1 MLASAQYPG
10 VLISFPNFTEPTCT
24 YSIRGQFEAVD
35 TRLRGFI
42 VRAMLAQVSF
52 EEGSIDRP

>member
-1 MLASAQYPG
+1 MLAFGHDPG

-24 YSIRGQFEAVD
+24 YSIGSQFEAVD

-42 VRAMLAQVSF
+42 VRTMLAHVSF